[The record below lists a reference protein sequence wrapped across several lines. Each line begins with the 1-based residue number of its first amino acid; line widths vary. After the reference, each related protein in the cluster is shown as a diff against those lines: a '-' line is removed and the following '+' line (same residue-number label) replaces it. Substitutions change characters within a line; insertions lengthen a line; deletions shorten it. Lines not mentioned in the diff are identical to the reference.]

1 MLLLGASDVERL
13 LDVDALIDALAAAM
27 ADLSAG
33 HASAPPRIAVHV
45 GERDGLLAAMPGHVP
60 SAGALTTKLVAL
72 FPHNAEH
79 GIPTH
84 QALIAVFD
92 PETGTPTAVMDGT
105 YVTAIR
111 TGAGSALSARLLARE
126 DADTLAILGTG
137 VQARSHA
144 RAVTRVRPIR
154 EVRVAGRD
162 LARARAFADELAGE
176 LGLEVRAVATY
187 AEALAGAGIA
197 CATTHADEPVVRREW
212 LDPGTHV
219 TSVGFNPA
227 GREVDDATVAGALVC
242 VESREAVL
250 SPPPAGS
257 TDLLDPIAR
266 GVITADHIHAELGEL
281 VSGTRPGRT
290 SDEQITLY
298 KSVGV
303 AVQDAAA
310 AALVLDAA
318 RAAGAGVEF
327 DL

>member
-1 MLLLGASDVERL
+1 MLLLGRDDVERL

-33 HASAPPRIAVHV
+33 RASAPPRIAAQVP
-45 GERDGLLAAMPGHVP
+45 ERNGFLAAMPGHVP
-60 SAGALTTKLVAL
+60 SVGALTTKLVSL
-72 FPHNAEH
+72 FPRNGAL

-92 PETGTPTAVMDGT
+92 PATGTPTALMDGT
-105 YVTAIR
+105 WITAIR
-111 TGAGSALSARLLARE
+111 TGAGSALSARLLARD

-144 RAVTRVRPIR
+144 RAVTRVRPIG

-162 LARARAFADELAGE
+162 RAKARALAAELAAE
-176 LGLEVRAVATY
+176 LEIEVRPAESW
-187 AEALAGAGIA
+187 AEALDGAAIA
-197 CATTHADEPVVRREW
+197 CATTHADVPVVRREW

-257 TDLLDPIAR
+257 PDLLEPIAR
-266 GVITADHIHAELGEL
+266 GVISEDHVHAEIGEL
-281 VSGTRPGRT
+281 VAGTKPGRAD
-290 SDEQITLY
+290 DEQITLY

-310 AALVLDAA
+310 AALAVRAA
-318 RAAGAGVEF
+318 RERGAGRE
-327 DL
+327 LEL